1 VAMHDIRFWQL
12 ALGTSF
18 LESLVRLAFWDGA
31 DRFDLS
37 GPIHRP
43 SHMLREGIASRSR

>member
-1 VAMHDIRFWQL
+1 MTSAL
-12 ALGTSF
+12 AVGIGTSF
-18 LESLVRLAFWDGA
+18 LESLVRLAFWGGE

-37 GPIHRP
+37 GLIHRP